1 VISILLIIDEIII
14 VEEENFKDES
24 NLNLPVR
31 HIELLDID
39 KKLFRLLY

>member
-1 VISILLIIDEIII
+1 VISILLITDEIII

-24 NLNLPVR
+24 NLNLAGR

-39 KKLFRLLY
+39 KKLFGLLY